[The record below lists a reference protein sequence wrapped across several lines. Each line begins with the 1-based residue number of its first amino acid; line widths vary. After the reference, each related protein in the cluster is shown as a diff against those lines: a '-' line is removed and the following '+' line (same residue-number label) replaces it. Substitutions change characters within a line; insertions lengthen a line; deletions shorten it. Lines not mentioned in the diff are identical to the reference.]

1 MEPNHYEFIMGQYRY
16 LMSLL
21 QFHYGYFSLCFSF
34 LTGCCQICST
44 LCKMQAFVSIMH
56 YELKKKSSFFQ
67 AWGAAIAV
75 ILIMHYDLKKKSSFF
90 QAQGAVIA
98 VVLIMQNKLK
108 KSLFFQLG
116 VLSELLFSLCIMISR
131 KNLIF
136 PSPGCCHSCCSHI
149 AK

>member
-1 MEPNHYEFIMGQYRY
+1 MVI
-16 LMSLL
+16 
-21 QFHYGYFSLCFSF
+21 FHYAFHFAAKSAL
-34 LTGCCQICST
+34 T

-75 ILIMHYDLKKKSSFF
+75 VLIMHYDLKKKSSFF

-108 KSLFFQLG
+108 NPY
-116 VLSELLFSLCIMISR
+116 FS
-131 KNLIF
+131 NQ
-136 PSPGCCHSCCSHI
+136 GCCLSCCSHY
-149 AK
+149 AL